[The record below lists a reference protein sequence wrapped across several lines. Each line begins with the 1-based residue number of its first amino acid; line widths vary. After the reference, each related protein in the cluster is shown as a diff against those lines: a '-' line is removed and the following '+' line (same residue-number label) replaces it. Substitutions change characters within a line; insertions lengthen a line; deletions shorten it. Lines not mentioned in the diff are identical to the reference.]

1 LNRLRGIEV
10 NYLTNQKVWET
21 QKKRLDEE
29 VSGIKKIQ
37 EESTALQT
45 TIDGLKKQIGEKEGL
60 RKEADGQY

>member
-1 LNRLRGIEV
+1 LKRLRGIEA
-10 NYLTNQKVWET
+10 NYLANPKVWET

-45 TIDGLKKQIGEKEGL
+45 
-60 RKEADGQY
+60 

>member
-1 LNRLRGIEV
+1 
-10 NYLTNQKVWET
+10 
-21 QKKRLDEE
+21 